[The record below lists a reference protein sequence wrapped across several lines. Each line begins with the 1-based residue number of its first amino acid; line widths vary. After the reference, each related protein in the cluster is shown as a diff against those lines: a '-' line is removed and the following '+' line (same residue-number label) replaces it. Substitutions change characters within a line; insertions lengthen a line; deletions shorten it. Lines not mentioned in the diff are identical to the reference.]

1 MKKVTENVRKVL
13 GVLANMPEGKGFA
26 REVLA
31 KVEGKTFNSVNAT
44 LAAAAGAGWAT
55 KEKAVYEDKMLTR
68 YTITEAGRAVLEA
81 PVEPAEAK
89 EEDKEEA

>member
-13 GVLANMPEGKGFA
+13 GVLAEMPEGKGFA

-31 KVEGKTFNSVNAT
+31 KCEKGRSFNSVNAT

-81 PVEPAEAK
+81 PAEAPV
-89 EEDKEEA
+89 EDKEEA